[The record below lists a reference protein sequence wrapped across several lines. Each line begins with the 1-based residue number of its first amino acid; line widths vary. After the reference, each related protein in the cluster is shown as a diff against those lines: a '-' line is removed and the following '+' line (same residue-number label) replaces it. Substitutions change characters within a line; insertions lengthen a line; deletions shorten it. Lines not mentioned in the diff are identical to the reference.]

1 MLKVPNGLS
10 LPVNPN
16 PNDTVMTRKSIR
28 LTWTTVFV
36 TMFLVSLDYWRWDEA
51 VIIGLLG
58 PPRWINYFVLL
69 QLLLAGAVF
78 LFSRTYWKDT
88 DGSGSEKGDDH

>member
-1 MLKVPNGLS
+1 MIGKP
-10 LPVNPN
+10 
-16 PNDTVMTRKSIR
+16 IR
-28 LTWTTVFV
+28 LTWTTIFV
-36 TMFLVSLDYWRWDEA
+36 AMFLFSLDYWRWDEP
-51 VIIGLLG
+51 VTIGLLG
-58 PPRWINYFVLL
+58 LPRWIYYFVFL

>member
-1 MLKVPNGLS
+1 MI
-10 LPVNPN
+10 
-16 PNDTVMTRKSIR
+16 RKSIR
-28 LTWTTVFV
+28 LAWTTIFV
-36 TMFLVSLDYWRWDEA
+36 AMFLLSLDYWRWDEA

-58 PPRWINYFVLL
+58 LPRWINYFVLL
-69 QLLLAGAVF
+69 QLVLAGAVF